1 MTPALLVFLA
11 TGWLEAGLFGNA
23 IPRVVEDNSRRSP
36 QPHQIQKQLSPVAP
50 DTIARFD
57 PPDRGI
63 PEGDIVD
70 GAGTRGKCPQDA
82 IQPNPPLTV
91 LVPRVTPDAR
101 DWALTVSPRP
111 TFWVYVPET
120 VAAEGL
126 FVVRDRQW
134 NDIYR
139 QEVALPESGILELQ
153 LPNTVEELALEEDYR
168 WQFAVI
174 CPPDGTGAPREVVAQ
189 GWVRR
194 VEPTPSLIDQ
204 LQQQSERDRPLVY
217 GQNGIW
223 YESLSGF
230 ARQRQATP
238 DDPQLQ
244 QRWQDFL
251 ESAGL
256 AEFSEF
262 SLVN

>member
-1 MTPALLVFLA
+1 MTTTPLTLLITVV
-11 TGWLEAGLFGNA
+11 LEAGLLGNWLPWLVA
-23 IPRVVEDNSRRSP
+23 KDGERSP
-36 QPHQIQKQLSPVAP
+36 QPHQIQKQLSSVAS

-57 PPDRGI
+57 PPDRGT
-63 PEGDIVD
+63 PQGSVD
-70 GAGTRGKCPQDA
+70 AGGTRGKCPQDA
-82 IQPNPPLTV
+82 LQPNPPLTV

-120 VAAEGL
+120 VASEGL
-126 FVVRDRQW
+126 FVLRDRQW

-139 QEVALPESGILELQ
+139 QQVALPESGILELQ
-153 LPNTVEELALEEDYR
+153 LPDTVEELGVEEDYR

-194 VEPTPSLIDQ
+194 VEPTPSLIGQ
-204 LQQQSERDRPLVY
+204 LQQQPERDRPLVY

-223 YESLSGF
+223 YESLSGL

>member
-1 MTPALLVFLA
+1 MTLAVLVFLA
-11 TGWLEAGLFGNA
+11 TGWLEGGVLGNVG
-23 IPRVVEDNSRRSP
+23 PRVVADYSGRSP
-36 QPHQIQKQLSPVAP
+36 QPHQIQKQLNSGSS

-57 PPDRGI
+57 PPDRGA

-82 IQPNPPLTV
+82 IEPNPPVTV
-91 LVPRVTPDAR
+91 LVPRITPNAR
-101 DWALTVSPRP
+101 DWAFTTSPHP
-111 TFWVYVPET
+111 SVWVYVPDT
-120 VAAEGL
+120 VAPKGL

-153 LPNTVEELALEEDYR
+153 VPESVEGLALEEDYR
-168 WQFAVI
+168 LQFAIV

-189 GWVRR
+189 AWVRR
-194 VEPTPSLIDQ
+194 VEPTSSLMAQ
-204 LQQQSERDRPLVY
+204 LQQQSERDRPLIY
-217 GQNGIW
+217 GQHGIW
-223 YESLSGF
+223 YESLSGL
-230 ARQRQATP
+230 AHQRQSAP
-238 DDPQLQ
+238 NDPQLQ